1 MSHVCQPPPRHTSC
15 QWCYSAALPALYY
28 LTFSPMLPLLPR
40 LHSRL
45 STSRL
50 STLLVSP
57 LLALASLC
65 ALLATP
71 AQAANT
77 CPALLNHT
85 FPKLQDNTPMNLC
98 DYTGKVVL
106 VVNVASKCGFTKQYD
121 GLEALYAKYQKR
133 GLVVLGFPSNQFGE
147 QEPGN
152 NTQIAEFCRSTYG
165 VQFPMVGKSDV
176 KGDNVNPFYRMLIKQ
191 SGTTPK
197 WNFYKYL
204 IARNGKVVD
213 SFSSLSSPEGLADD
227 IEKLL

>member
-1 MSHVCQPPPRHTSC
+1 
-15 QWCYSAALPALYY
+15 
-28 LTFSPMLPLLPR
+28 
-40 LHSRL
+40 
-45 STSRL
+45 
-50 STLLVSP
+50 
-57 LLALASLC
+57 
-65 ALLATP
+65 
-71 AQAANT
+71 
-77 CPALLNHT
+77 
-85 FPKLQDNTPMNLC
+85 MNLC

-204 IARNGKVVD
+204 IDRNGKVVD